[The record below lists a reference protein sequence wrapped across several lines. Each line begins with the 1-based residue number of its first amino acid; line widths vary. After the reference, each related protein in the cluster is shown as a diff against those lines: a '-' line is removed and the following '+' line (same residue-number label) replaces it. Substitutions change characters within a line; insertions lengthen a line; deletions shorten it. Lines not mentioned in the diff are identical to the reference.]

1 VARSESREWA
11 EDKPA
16 EVRHESDIQRK
27 ATDDAA
33 WGDHRKQFRDSSAGS
48 APEAVAEDE
57 IRSPEAFQPRDT
69 TDDAHGA
76 EIESKQEKGS
86 SVFRQKGADDRA
98 GGNEGSISHITD
110 ERQTR
115 IADARHAVEDSY
127 DKRQRAP
134 SESKSDANLEY
145 PLPLR
150 EEDIS
155 PRTTDNRINLADNVP
170 RVNQAVDY
178 GGYLDVVMH
187 GDAEH
192 TQANLDGV
200 SVDFTLEQTAKMVQ
214 ESPSWEHRPIRLM
227 SCSTG
232 QGEYAQQLADKLDV
246 PVYAPTD
253 ILKLRHDGTMVIKN
267 GGSWRRFEPVLK

>member
-1 VARSESREWA
+1 
-11 EDKPA
+11 
-16 EVRHESDIQRK
+16 
-27 ATDDAA
+27 
-33 WGDHRKQFRDSSAGS
+33 
-48 APEAVAEDE
+48 
-57 IRSPEAFQPRDT
+57 
-69 TDDAHGA
+69 
-76 EIESKQEKGS
+76 
-86 SVFRQKGADDRA
+86 
-98 GGNEGSISHITD
+98 
-110 ERQTR
+110 
-115 IADARHAVEDSY
+115 
-127 DKRQRAP
+127 
-134 SESKSDANLEY
+134 
-145 PLPLR
+145 
-150 EEDIS
+150 
-155 PRTTDNRINLADNVP
+155 
-170 RVNQAVDY
+170 VDY